1 MQANSV
7 HFSINKCKFNN
18 LGGGRKRQNSRRET
32 IQTDLEIRL
41 CRQPSI
47 SFECHTEVTNANVT
61 LGSKIKKH
69 NNSSSRELF
78 FFFSIFDIDA
88 TAIGI
93 SNTFWSLKA
102 VDNAGSDQMSFYP
115 SLQLWPSG
123 TSRED
128 YKHTQYFPFMCIL
141 QHPITSSSVRL

>member
-7 HFSINKCKFNN
+7 HFSINKCKFNS

-47 SFECHTEVTNANVT
+47 SFERHTEVTNANVT

-69 NNSSSRELF
+69 NNSSSRELYLHF
-78 FFFSIFDIDA
+78 
-88 TAIGI
+88 
-93 SNTFWSLKA
+93 
-102 VDNAGSDQMSFYP
+102 
-115 SLQLWPSG
+115 
-123 TSRED
+123 
-128 YKHTQYFPFMCIL
+128 
-141 QHPITSSSVRL
+141 